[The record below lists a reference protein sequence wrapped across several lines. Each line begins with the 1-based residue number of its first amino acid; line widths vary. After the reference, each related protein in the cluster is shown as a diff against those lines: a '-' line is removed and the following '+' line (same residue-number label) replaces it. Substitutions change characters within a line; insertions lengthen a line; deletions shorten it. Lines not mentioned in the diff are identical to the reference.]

1 MKPFKLLF
9 PIFMSCCC
17 ISMMAEQKTPPQ
29 IVAEAGKA
37 RVVRDAGQEKLV
49 LITGRTTRFE
59 SKEGISL
66 SADIELRLDEDA
78 WSLLIGLADAPWGEK
93 PLRMKALDGASVE
106 VQKAKIN
113 GEDGL
118 IFTSG
123 TVYVTVVSRD
133 LELLRN
139 QVKQNR

>member
-9 PIFMSCCC
+9 PILMSCCC

-29 IVAEAGKA
+29 IVAEVGKA

-59 SKEGISL
+59 SKERISL

-93 PLRMKALDGASVE
+93 PLRMKALDGANVE

-123 TVYVTVVSRD
+123 TMHVAVANRD
-133 LELLRN
+133 VKSLRT
-139 QVKQNR
+139 QVKGAR